1 MAHGDNRVC
10 RAKAQPS
17 ARREGKEGPMPKASK
32 ELLDALNDG
41 LSEELASVIQY
52 MWQHVTAT
60 GMESAAIAGVFKEIS
75 MVEMDHAYKVA
86 ERIDLLGGVP
96 TTAVGPVKLGGNL
109 RQMLEDDLKAEE
121 DTVELYRS
129 LVKLARKE
137 DDPVTLRLVEEI
149 LGETEEH
156 AHKLATILE
165 KA

>member
-1 MAHGDNRVC
+1 
-10 RAKAQPS
+10 
-17 ARREGKEGPMPKASK
+17 MPKASK

-52 MWQHVTAT
+52 MWQRVAAR
-60 GMESAAIAGVFKEIS
+60 GLESAAIAGLFKETS
-75 MVEMDHAYKVA
+75 MVEMDHAYRVA

-96 TTAVGPVKLGGNL
+96 TTAVGPVKVEGDLL
-109 RQMLEDDLKAEE
+109 AMLKGDLKAEE
-121 DTVELYRS
+121 DAVELYRN

-137 DDPVTLRLVEEI
+137 DDPVTLRLVEDI